1 MHISSEQFELNKQDY
16 FSIYYFFNDFLCL
29 FLIIIFFHSQL
40 NIQLLFKNYLF
51 LIRPLK

>member
-16 FSIYYFFNDFLCL
+16 FSIYYFFNDFYV
-29 FLIIIFFHSQL
+29 FFDNYFFHSQL
-40 NIQLLFKNYLF
+40 NIQLLFKSYFF